1 MRHRNLILFVLAAAI
16 LTPVSVA
23 GQKNAPEGASLDA
36 TSVEI
41 KLDQPVHFSS
51 PDGEPITLAAG
62 RYRVEKR
69 DAGTLAMLAE
79 DGASSVIVAAAS
91 EHDEAIGDAEALSV
105 AMGNGAHR
113 ILLLQTD
120 GTSLE
125 AAGTYSGVVSRA
137 ALSTL
142 SRTQVNTAYQNRLQT
157 RIQSFQTIDP
167 QPQAYDG
174 KYQTAETWQQTL
186 ARRRAGQ
193 ITSSVL
199 RNAIGQTFRGATL
212 KANACGPSYTYR
224 KTIINVPTAPLYQEQ
239 GMQRLHYDL
248 SGGER
253 ERSEYVV
260 EINNFPDAKMRRY
273 SIRAC
278 VDSWQNRD
286 WQGQV
291 AGGLMEV
298 HIPFGDVRITT
309 RAIDYCCWGN
319 VNYIPTTMLTRTANW
334 GWNDDKARRAIRDR
348 LRAPV
353 LIVTLEPK
361 FAAGKISYQ
370 PVNARWRHQKDM
382 WSDFG
387 EFRLVPNEPDKI
399 NSYMYSTLEV
409 LRQRYLAMFNNE
421 NVRNQLSEDLTNTL
435 LTNSY
440 VNNITGID
448 GPNSAGTVIT
458 VSCN

>member
-1 MRHRNLILFVLAAAI
+1 MLNKGEHDMKTIKLISIAFVAAI
-16 LTPVSVA
+16 VVQVTASSPISATEQDSV
-23 GQKNAPEGASLDA
+23 DVM
-36 TSVEI
+36 TTEI
-41 KLDQPVHFSS
+41 QLDQLVHFSD

-142 SRTQVNTAYQNRLQT
+142 SRTQVNTAYKSRLQT
-157 RIQSFQTIDP
+157 RIQSLQTVDP

-174 KYQTAETWQQTL
+174 KYQTTETWQQTL

-193 ITSSVL
+193 ITSSVI
-199 RNAIGQTFRGATL
+199 RNAIGQTFQGATL

-286 WQGQV
+286 WQGIV
-291 AGGLMEV
+291 ADDLMEI

-319 VNYIPTTMLTRTANW
+319 VNYMPTTMLTRTANW
-334 GWNDDKARRAIRDR
+334 RWNDDKARRAIRDR
-348 LRAPV
+348 LRAPI

-361 FAAGKISYQ
+361 FVAGKVSYQ
-370 PVNARWRHQKDM
+370 PVNAKWRH
-382 WSDFG
+382 
-387 EFRLVPNEPDKI
+387 
-399 NSYMYSTLEV
+399 
-409 LRQRYLAMFNNE
+409 
-421 NVRNQLSEDLTNTL
+421 
-435 LTNSY
+435 
-440 VNNITGID
+440 
-448 GPNSAGTVIT
+448 
-458 VSCN
+458 